1 MISQT
6 DITHTLLHAAA
17 RKAMKDCPE
26 IIFELTNLTRTK
38 VIRGRHLKD
47 LSEAQRRKIIPSQMN
62 ITSKVDPTS
71 DGTGRT
77 PTTKAK
83 ARFVAGGHCQDRNP
97 YTRSDT
103 TSPACSITG
112 LFAHAAMVSL
122 ENEEVVV
129 TDVTCAYLNAA
140 MPKSNPDKLVF
151 VRIDAFITSMLITVD
166 PSMKK
171 FVTISG
177 TLIVELDKALYG
189 CIESARLWFNEI
201 TSTLKNMGFIATHVS

>member
-6 DITHTLLHAAA
+6 DIIHTLLHASA
-17 RKAMKDCPE
+17 REAMKDCPE
-26 IIFELTNLTRTK
+26 IAGPAIILELTNLTRKK

-47 LSEAQRRKIIPSQMN
+47 LTEAQRRKIIPSQMN

-77 PTTKAK
+77 PTTRAK
-83 ARFVAGGHCQDRNP
+83 ARFVAGENCQDRR
-97 YTRSDT
+97 YDITY
-103 TSPACSITG
+103 ITG
-112 LFAHAAMVSL
+112 LFAHAALVSL

-140 MPKSNPDKLVF
+140 MPKNDPGKLVF

-171 FVTISG
+171 FVTTSG
-177 TLIVELDKALYG
+177 TLIVELDKALHVCG
-189 CIESARLWFNEI
+189 
-201 TSTLKNMGFIATHVS
+201 STKLLLL